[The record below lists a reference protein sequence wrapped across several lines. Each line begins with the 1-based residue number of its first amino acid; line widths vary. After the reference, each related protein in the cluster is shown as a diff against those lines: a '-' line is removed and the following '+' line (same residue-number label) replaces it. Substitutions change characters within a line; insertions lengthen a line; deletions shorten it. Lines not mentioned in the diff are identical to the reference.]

1 MEKAGFSWKFGRAVP
16 VWGLGRK
23 RTQKNLSFS
32 ALSAAPARHCYYN
45 SDNDNNNNND
55 INM

>member
-1 MEKAGFSWKFGRAVP
+1 MEKAGFSWKIGRAVP
-16 VWGLGRK
+16 VWDLGRK
-23 RTQKNLSFS
+23 RTQKNFSFS

-45 SDNDNNNNND
+45 SDNDNNTD

>member
-1 MEKAGFSWKFGRAVP
+1 MEKAGFSWKIGRATAA
-16 VWGLGRK
+16 WGLRRK
-23 RTQKNLSFS
+23 RTQKKISFS

-45 SDNDNNNNND
+45 SDNDNNND